1 MFVDSADSGEASLA
15 KSVASKKTKG
25 EEDEPLETVKLGGL
39 RSSMQRNRNVE
50 KKATDDTVVKVVNVE
65 LAKLDLAKATEVLKR
80 YSEKLEDD
88 KRGSL
93 AAFFAD
99 PIVALDAD
107 QVSITVGSKIVENEI
122 MAEQNKLVRY
132 FAEQG
137 YALSSLFCIVNA
149 KAVSEYKIFTPK
161 QQFEAMIK
169 EVPVLED
176 FASRFNLELE

>member
-1 MFVDSADSGEASLA
+1 MFVDSADGAEDSVA
-15 KSVASKKTKG
+15 KSAAPKKTKG
-25 EEDEPLETVKLGGL
+25 EDDEPLETVKLGGL

-50 KKATDDTVVKVVNVE
+50 KKATDDTVVKVVNAE
-65 LAKLDLAKATEVLKR
+65 LAKLDVAKATEILKL

-99 PIVALDAD
+99 PIVALEAD

-132 FAEQG
+132 FSEQG

-169 EVPVLED
+169 EVPILED

>member
-1 MFVDSADSGEASLA
+1 MFAEPAATESSETKAAIP
-15 KSVASKKTKG
+15 KKTKG
-25 EEDEPLETVKLGGL
+25 EDDRPVETVKLGGL
-39 RSSMQRNRNVE
+39 RSSMQRNR
-50 KKATDDTVVKVVNVE
+50 KAETKTEEGADTANESSE
-65 LAKLDLAKATEVLKR
+65 LAVLDVEIATKLLKQ
-80 YSEKLEDD
+80 YSEKLEND

-99 PIVALDAD
+99 PIVSLEGE

-122 MAEQNKLVRY
+122 MAEQHKLVRY

-137 YALSSLFCIVNA
+137 HKLGSLYCIVNA

-169 EVPVLED
+169 EVPILED
-176 FASRFNLELE
+176 FANRFNLEIE